1 MYLSLGRK
9 KYLNFR
15 KPVGGND
22 HDISGASHELQLS
35 ILFLQVYVCTN
46 SCDSNRYLK
55 ILEKIGIWNLQVA
68 VVPDNAVLDTN

>member
-1 MYLSLGRK
+1 L
-9 KYLNFR
+9 
-15 KPVGGND
+15 
-22 HDISGASHELQLS
+22 
-35 ILFLQVYVCTN
+35 YVCTN